1 MVRTAATPQK
11 KAAPAKTAGRRA
23 YSYRGQTFWN
33 LWEIPVSLKLYYNL
47 YRKSTD
53 INIAV
58 SKLWRTIGKSGY
70 VFNNE
75 KGETIENPL
84 VADAFK
90 YIQIHK
96 ETIIRDLWIWGNA
109 YLIPVKN
116 WFNEV
121 IDFQVIDPRTMYVIA
136 DKFWDVRAYIQKST
150 KWEVVKFDPSE
161 VYHLIDSRDHDNEV
175 IGKSRIETLIYD
187 IMWDA
192 EAGKS
197 NYAFFKNNAIP
208 NTLIILDENL
218 KETEID
224 NAIEQLKEQFAGGE
238 NKHKISANIGIKDV
252 KQLSQSMR
260 DMEFLALR
268 RFTTD
273 KVCAQMEVPR
283 MLLWYTDN
291 VNFSTSDNAYR
302 TFIEDT
308 VRPLEMILERFFS
321 EIIENEFW
329 TKILFEFI
337 DNRQF
342 DRKDQIDE
350 IDKRLANG
358 TMTLNEARK
367 LLWDKPYEGVE
378 MADKPIIKNWYILV
392 EDIWS
397 VPLSEQNSPTK

>member
-1 MVRTAATPQK
+1 MVRTATTTQK

-58 SKLWRTIGKSGY
+58 SKLWRTVGKSGY
-70 VFNNE
+70 VFNDE
-75 KGETIENPL
+75 KGETIDNPL

-109 YLIPVKN
+109 YVIPVKN

-121 IDFQVIDPRTMYVIA
+121 IDFQVIDPRTMFVIT

-342 DRKDQIDE
+342 DRKDQLEE

-358 TMTLNEARK
+358 TMTINQARK
-367 LLWDKPYEGVE
+367 LLGDDPYTDVE
-378 MADKPIIKNWYILV
+378 MADKPIIKNGFILV
-392 EDIWS
+392 EDIGS
-397 VPLSEQNSPTK
+397 VPLSAQNSPTK

>member
-1 MVRTAATPQK
+1 MQKTSTPQK
-11 KAAPAKTAGRRA
+11 KATPAKTTGRRG
-23 YSYRGQTFWN
+23 YSYRGQTLWN
-33 LWEIPVSLKLYYNL
+33 FWEIPVSLKLYYNL
-47 YRKSTD
+47 YRKNTD
-53 INIAV
+53 LSLGV
-58 SKLWRTIGKSGY
+58 MKLSRTVWKSGY
-70 VFNNE
+70 VFKKWVE
-75 KGETIENPL
+75 VVENPL
-84 VADAFK
+84 ISDAFK

-109 YLIPVKN
+109 YVVPVRN

-121 IDFQVIDPRTMYVIA
+121 IDFQIIDPRTMYVIA
-136 DKFWDVRAYIQKST
+136 DKYGEVRAYLQKST
-150 KWEVVKFDPSE
+150 KGETVKFEPSE

-175 IGKSRIETLIYD
+175 IWKSRLETLIYD
-187 IMWDA
+187 IMGDA
-192 EAGKS
+192 EAWKS

-218 KETEID
+218 KEDEIE
-224 NAIEQLKEQFAGGE
+224 NAIEQLKVQFAGGE

-252 KQLSQSMR
+252 KQLSQSMK

-273 KVCAQMEVPR
+273 KVCAAIEVPR

-308 VRPLEMILERFFS
+308 VRPIEMILERFFS

-329 TKILFEFI
+329 TNILFEFI
-337 DNRQF
+337 DDRDF
-342 DRKDQIDE
+342 DRKDTIE
-350 IDKRLANG
+350 EVDKRLANG
-358 TMTLNEARK
+358 TMTINEARK
-367 LLWDKPYEGVE
+367 LLGDSPYEGVE
-378 MADKPIIKNWYILV
+378 MADKPIIKNWYIPV

-397 VPLSEQNSPTK
+397 VPLSDQNKPK